1 MIRIACIQPKILS
14 SIEKCYEEVERLLK
28 LLLEEVN
35 SCDLICLPER
45 WVPLDDMN
53 NNNFQKE
60 RGLIYNFLK
69 NLSKNY
75 STALIS
81 GGIWEKRSNSKKPK
95 VTSYYFNELGE
106 EIGRQDKIHLY
117 AYEKELFEPG
127 NEITLFPIK
136 NYLFAILIC
145 FDMAFFETPRI
156 ATENGADF
164 LISPTQIR
172 EEGIENWNIYLK
184 ARALENR
191 IPVIACNTFGEF
203 YNRKFTGQSKII
215 SFEQNYI
222 SPSKL
227 KIIEG
232 PFNSSGY
239 VYDNID
245 LNFPNKL
252 RNIRFNEIVDRDQI
266 FIKKYKDLNK

>member
-14 SIEKCYEEVERLLK
+14 SIEQCYEEVERLLK

-45 WVPLDDMN
+45 WVPLDAMN
-53 NNNFQKE
+53 DNNFQME

-95 VTSYYFNELGE
+95 ITSYYFNELGE

-117 AYEKELFEPG
+117 AFEKELFEPG

-136 NYLFAILIC
+136 NYLFTILIC

-156 ATENGADF
+156 ATENGADL

-215 SFEQNYI
+215 SFEKNYI

-227 KIIEG
+227 NIIEG

-239 VYDNID
+239 IYDNID
-245 LNFPNKL
+245 LDFPNKL
-252 RNIRFNEIVDRDQI
+252 RNIRFNEIVSRDQI
-266 FIKKYKDLNK
+266 SIKKLKDLN